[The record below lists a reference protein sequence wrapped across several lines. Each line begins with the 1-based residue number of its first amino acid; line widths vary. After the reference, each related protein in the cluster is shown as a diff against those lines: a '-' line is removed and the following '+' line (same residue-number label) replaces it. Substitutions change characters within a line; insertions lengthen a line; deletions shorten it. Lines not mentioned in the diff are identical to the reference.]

1 MKLITFQTHTLAII
15 KDMNGIVHAFN
26 VWSQENP
33 NTTINHTE
41 YTVNQRI
48 NKHGTKYEELT
59 LLVFYH
65 E

>member
-1 MKLITFQTHTLAII
+1 MKLVTFQTHTLAII

-26 VWSQENP
+26 IWSQENP
-33 NTTINHTE
+33 NIKIAHTE
-41 YTVNQRI
+41 YSINQRN

-59 LLVFYH
+59 LLVFYN